1 MNSLEDKDMIDALY
15 RASEAGVK
23 IDLIIRGICRL
34 VPNQPYSENI
44 TVTRIVDAYLEHSR
58 VWYFYNAGR
67 EDVYLASADWMERNL
82 RRRIETAFPILS
94 EPLKRQVIDIL
105 NLQLADNQSAAWID
119 ENLQNVFKR
128 DDNPPVRA
136 QHATYEYLK
145 RKTKE

>member
-94 EPLKRQVIDIL
+94 EPLKRQVIDISL
-105 NLQLADNQSAAWID
+105 TCSLPITKAPHGLTKTCKMSSSATIIRLSVP
-119 ENLQNVFKR
+119 NM
-128 DDNPPVRA
+128 PP
-136 QHATYEYLK
+136 TN
-145 RKTKE
+145 T